1 MDSAAQEKIVTI
13 FGSGDPREGS
23 DDYIL
28 AEAVGAKL
36 ASLGYTI
43 ANGGYYG
50 TMEASARGAKQAG
63 GEVIGVSCSIWNSK
77 PNSYIGRGII
87 TTSYDERLETLIK
100 IASSGFV
107 ALPGGT
113 GTLVELAMVWE
124 AKSKGL
130 WKNENEKPIVCMGS
144 FWEPLIDMMYSQ
156 RPKSRGFVSLLHNP
170 EELAKIFPSVKAP
183 GTIEPQANKR

>member
-1 MDSAAQEKIVTI
+1 MDFAQPPIVTV

-23 DDYIL
+23 DDYTL

-50 TMEASARGAKQAG
+50 TMEASARGARQNG

-77 PNSYIGRGII
+77 PNNYIARGIV
-87 TTSYDERLETLIK
+87 TTNYDERLGTLIK
-100 IASSGFV
+100 ISNSGFV
-107 ALPGGT
+107 VLPGGT

-124 AKSKGL
+124 AKSKGF
-130 WKNENEKPIVCMGS
+130 WKNGNEKPIACIGA
-144 FWEPLIDMMYSQ
+144 FWEPLIDMMCKQ
-156 RPKSRGFVSLLHNP
+156 RLKSREFVSLLHKP
-170 EELAKIFPSVKAP
+170 EELSEIFPPVK
-183 GTIEPQANKR
+183 

>member
-1 MDSAAQEKIVTI
+1 MDFAQPPIVTI
-13 FGSGDPREGS
+13 FGSGDPSEGS
-23 DDYIL
+23 DEYII
-28 AEAVGAKL
+28 AEAVGSKL

-50 TMEASARGAKQAG
+50 TMEASARGARQAG

-77 PNSYIGRGII
+77 PNSYITRGIV
-87 TTSYDERLETLIK
+87 TTSYNERLETLIK

-107 ALPGGT
+107 ALPGST

-130 WKNENEKPIVCMGS
+130 WKNENEKPIVCIGD
-144 FWEPLIDMMYSQ
+144 FWTPLIDMMLAQ
-156 RPKSRGFVSLLHNP
+156 RPKSRGFVSLLHHP
-170 EELAKIFPSVKAP
+170 EELFELFPSVK
-183 GTIEPQANKR
+183 